1 MKKSN
6 PKSAFLVLF
15 VAALIMAFNQGP
27 PVAIAGDIGPFDW
40 GDAPDPTYPT
50 LAINNGASHVVTGP
64 WLGDPT
70 DMADPEPDGQ
80 PNPNALGDDADGN
93 NDEDGVSI
101 PPLIPGQP
109 GDITLEVGGGGGIV
123 QAWIDFNADGTWQA
137 SEQIYN
143 GFLLTGTHVIS
154 FFVPD
159 GAVVGQT
166 FARFRISRQ
175 GGLGPEGPAQDGEV
189 EDHRV
194 SISYACQ
201 PTSPDQQFIRGDANQ
216 DYQVDEADAYFILD
230 YLFVGDPSPECMD
243 AADADD
249 SGTVDR
255 ADVTFILNYKF
266 LGTASPPPPFPDCGP
281 DPTDDSLTCDK
292 YDLCPG
298 SSIPVWPR
306 DTKWVQLPDVTN
318 QGIDIRVDSSD
329 GNIRTLA
336 DDFECRSETLITD
349 IHLWG
354 SWKGDEKGLI
364 KRIHLSIHPDDP
376 AGPVGSDQENE
387 FSKPAPDVLW
397 AKDFL
402 PGQFGEA
409 LYHRVRD
416 PGEWW
421 WDPVTGELRPGGDTE
436 IWQIDI
442 DIEPDEAFLQTGSL
456 DDPVIYWL
464 AVKVDTEQGEFG
476 WKTRRW
482 PDHYMDDAVCD
493 VFFGLMPHVWRELR
507 YPKTH
512 PYHSL
517 EGNSIDMAFCL
528 TYTEETPEQPTSRP
542 GSITH
547 CPALETRCPPVP
559 TRCPTLKTKCPPR
572 LTLCPSTET
581 ECSATAITE
590 CPPTET
596 TCPALLTKCPVK
608 ETQCPTDR
616 TKCPPEETKCPPR
629 LTRCPPAETACS
641 DFAITECTLSET
653 TCPIEPTK
661 CPSRLT
667 ECPPTETECS
677 DTAITECPPTET
689 TCPVAST
696 KCPADETR
704 CPTAPT
710 KCPPLPTRCPLAS
723 TKCPVRVTACPL
735 RETECP
741 PDETHC
747 PPEETDCEPVETE
760 CPAYE
765 TTCEIVATECRVETE
780 CPAYITTCEI
790 VPTKCQVDTECP
802 ATATECEIVP
812 TECPVITECPAPVT
826 RCEEVETKCP
836 YEETICW
843 APPGTIC
850 LRSSVPQG
858 IPLGTKAA
866 KSSPVTAYCPAI
878 DVQCPSVVPKHRLA
892 ETRGRG
898 PVAQNIT
905 RKTQL

>member
-6 PKSAFLVLF
+6 PKSAFLVVF
-15 VAALIMAFNQGP
+15 VAALIMAFGP
-27 PVAIAGDIGPFDW
+27 GPLAAIAGDIAAYDW

-50 LAINNGASHVVTGP
+50 LAINNGASHVVAGP
-64 WLGDPT
+64 WLGGPT

-80 PNPNALGDDADGN
+80 PNPNALGDDTDGN

-109 GDITLEVGGGGGIV
+109 GDITLEVSGGAGIV
-123 QAWIDFNADGTWQA
+123 QAWIDFNADGSWQA
-137 SEQIYN
+137 SEQIYD
-143 GFLLTGTHVIS
+143 GFLLVGTHIIS
-154 FFVPD
+154 FLVPD

-194 SISYACQ
+194 SIGYACQ
-201 PTSPDQQFIRGDANQ
+201 PLSGPTSADQQFIRGDANQ
-216 DYQVDEADAYFILD
+216 DYQVDETDAYFIMD
-230 YLFVGDPSPECMD
+230 YLFVGGPSPECMD

-255 ADVTFILNYKF
+255 ADVTLILNYKF
-266 LGTASPPPPFPDCGP
+266 LGTAPPPPPFPDCGP

-298 SSIPVWPR
+298 SSIPVSPR

-318 QGIDIRVDSSD
+318 QGIDIRVDNSD

-336 DDFECRSETLITD
+336 DDFECRSHSLITD
-349 IHLWG
+349 VHLWG

-376 AGPVGSDQENE
+376 AGPVGSDPENE

-421 WDPVTGELRPGGDTE
+421 WDPVTGELRPGGDTQ

-442 DIEPDEAFLQTGSL
+442 DIEPDEAFLQTGTL
-456 DDPVIYWL
+456 DNPVIYWL

-517 EGNSIDMAFCL
+517 ERNSIDMAFCL
-528 TYTEETPEQPTSRP
+528 TYTEETPGQPTSRP

-547 CPALETRCPPVP
+547 CPAVETRCPPVP

-590 CPPTET
+590 CPPSET
-596 TCPALLTKCPVK
+596 TCPAMLTQCPAAETKCPA
-608 ETQCPTDR
+608 DR
-616 TKCPPEETKCPPR
+616 TKCPPAETRCPPR

-641 DFAITECTLSET
+641 DTL
-653 TCPIEPTK
+653 
-661 CPSRLT
+661 
-667 ECPPTETECS
+667 
-677 DTAITECPPTET
+677 ITECPPTET
-689 TCPVAST
+689 TCPAVLT
-696 KCPADETR
+696 ECPASETR

-710 KCPPLPTRCPLAS
+710 KCPEYETRCPAEP
-723 TKCPVRVTACPL
+723 TKCPAYETRCPAEPTKCPAYETRCPP
-735 RETECP
+735 RETRCPVVPTNCPVNKTRCPESPTNCPPMDTECP

-747 PPEETDCEPVETE
+747 PPEETDCEPVDTE
-760 CPAYE
+760 CPAYD
-765 TTCEIVATECRVETE
+765 TECNT
-780 CPAYITTCEI
+780 
-790 VPTKCQVDTECP
+790 VDTECP
-802 ATATECEIVP
+802 AIR
-812 TECPVITECPAPVT
+812 TECPAEET
-826 RCEEVETKCP
+826 ACEYVETKCG
-836 YEETICW
+836 
-843 APPGTIC
+843 PPPTGGGC
-850 LRSSVPQG
+850 LLAAVPQDVA
-858 IPLGTKAA
+858 LGTKAA

-878 DVQCPSVVPKHRLA
+878 DVQCPSVVPKHLLA